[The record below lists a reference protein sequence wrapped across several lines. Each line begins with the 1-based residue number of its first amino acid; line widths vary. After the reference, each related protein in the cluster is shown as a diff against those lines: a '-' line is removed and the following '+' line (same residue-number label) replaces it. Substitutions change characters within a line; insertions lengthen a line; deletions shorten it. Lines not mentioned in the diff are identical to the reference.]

1 MLNKIKKPAS
11 PLEIKNIY
19 KSFVQGGQTLE
30 VLRGANYCLESG
42 VVTGLVGPSGSG
54 KSTLL
59 QIIGLLDSPDSGEVI
74 IKGTNARN
82 ASDDILTRI
91 RARRIGFI
99 YQFHHLLP
107 EFTAL
112 ENVVLQMMI
121 NNIDPKIATEKAK
134 YVLNLL
140 KLSSRIHHLPS
151 ELSGGEQQRVA
162 IARALVKS
170 PALILADEPTGNLD
184 PYNAELVFDLFV
196 SVVKELNLA
205 ALIATHNDQLVLKM
219 DSIITLKNGKIT
231 HF

>member
-1 MLNKIKKPAS
+1 MHSNNIIKS
-11 PLEIKNIY
+11 PLEVKEIY
-19 KSFVQGGQTLE
+19 KSFSQGGQVLE
-30 VLRGANYCLESG
+30 VLKGASYKLEPG
-42 VVTGLVGPSGSG
+42 IVTGLVGPSGSG

-74 IKGTNARN
+74 IKGTNASKAN
-82 ASDDILTRI
+82 DKILTKI
-91 RARRIGFI
+91 RAKRIGFI

-112 ENVVLQMMI
+112 ENVIMQMMI
-121 NNIDPKIATEKAK
+121 NNVEMKIATEKAK
-134 YVLNLL
+134 NVLDLL
-140 KLSSRIHHLPS
+140 KLSHRINHLPS

-196 SVVKELNLA
+196 SVVKELNLS

-219 DSIITLKNGKIT
+219 DSIITLKNGKIV

>member
-1 MLNKIKKPAS
+1 MHSNKIIKS
-11 PLEIKNIY
+11 PLEVKEVY
-19 KSFVQGGQTLE
+19 KSFSQGGQTLE
-30 VLRGANYCLESG
+30 VLKGASYRLEPG
-42 VVTGLVGPSGSG
+42 IVTGLVGPSGSG

-74 IKGTNARN
+74 IKGTNASKAN
-82 ASDDILTRI
+82 DKILTKI
-91 RARRIGFI
+91 RAKRIGFI

-112 ENVVLQMMI
+112 ENVIMQMMI
-121 NNIDPKIATEKAK
+121 NNVEIKVATEKAK
-134 YVLNLL
+134 NVLDLL
-140 KLSSRIHHLPS
+140 KLSHRMNHLPS

-196 SVVKELNLA
+196 SVVKELNLS

-219 DSIITLKNGKIT
+219 DSIITLKNGKIV

>member
-1 MLNKIKKPAS
+1 MHSNKIIKS
-11 PLEIKNIY
+11 PLEVREIY
-19 KSFVQGGQTLE
+19 KSFSQGGQTLE
-30 VLRGANYCLESG
+30 VLKGASYRLEPG
-42 VVTGLVGPSGSG
+42 IVTGLVGPSGSG

-74 IKGTNARN
+74 IKGTNASKAN
-82 ASDDILTRI
+82 DKILTKI
-91 RARRIGFI
+91 RAKRIGFI

-112 ENVVLQMMI
+112 ENVIMQMMI
-121 NNIDPKIATEKAK
+121 NNVEIKVATEKAK
-134 YVLNLL
+134 NVLDLL
-140 KLSSRIHHLPS
+140 KLSHRMNHLPS

-196 SVVKELNLA
+196 SVVKELNLS

-219 DSIITLKNGKIT
+219 DSIITLKNGKIV

>member
-1 MLNKIKKPAS
+1 MNIMKRSAN
-11 PLEIKNIY
+11 PLEIKDIY
-19 KSFVQGGQTLE
+19 KSFTQGDQTLE
-30 VLRGANYCLESG
+30 VLKGASYCLEPG
-42 VVTGLVGPSGSG
+42 MVTGLVGPSGSG

-59 QIIGLLDSPDSGEVI
+59 QIIGLLDTPDSGEVI
-74 IKGTNARN
+74 IKGTNSRN
-82 ASDDILTRI
+82 AGDKILTKI
-91 RARRIGFI
+91 RAKRMGFI

-121 NNIDPKIATEKAK
+121 NDVDIKIATEKAK
-134 YVLNLL
+134 HVLNLL
-140 KLSSRIHHLPS
+140 KLTPRIHHLPS
-151 ELSGGEQQRVA
+151 QLSGGEQQRVA

-184 PYNAELVFDLFV
+184 PYNAELVFDLFI
-196 SVVKELNLA
+196 SVVKELNLS

>member
-1 MLNKIKKPAS
+1 MHSNKIIKS
-11 PLEIKNIY
+11 PLEVKEVY
-19 KSFVQGGQTLE
+19 KSFSQGGQTLE
-30 VLRGANYCLESG
+30 VLKGASYRLEPG
-42 VVTGLVGPSGSG
+42 IVTGLVGPSGSG

-74 IKGTNARN
+74 IKGTNASKAN
-82 ASDDILTRI
+82 DKILTKI
-91 RARRIGFI
+91 RAKRIGFI

-107 EFTAL
+107 EFTAI
-112 ENVVLQMMI
+112 ENVIMQMMI
-121 NNIDPKIATEKAK
+121 NNVEIKVATEKAK
-134 YVLNLL
+134 NVLDLL
-140 KLSSRIHHLPS
+140 KLSHRMNHLPS

-196 SVVKELNLA
+196 SVVKELNLS

-219 DSIITLKNGKIT
+219 DSIITLKNGKIVN
-231 HF
+231 F

>member
-1 MLNKIKKPAS
+1 MLKKKNTSS
-11 PLEIKNIY
+11 PLEIIDIY

-30 VLRGANYCLESG
+30 VLKGANYRLEPG
-42 VVTGLVGPSGSG
+42 IVTGLVGPSGSG

-74 IKGTNARN
+74 IKGTNSRDAN
-82 ASDDILTRI
+82 DKILTKI
-91 RARRIGFI
+91 RAKRIGFI

-112 ENVVLQMMI
+112 ENVVMQMMI
-121 NNIDPKIATEKAK
+121 NNIDIKLANEKAK
-134 YVLNLL
+134 HVLDLL
-140 KLSSRIHHLPS
+140 KLTPRMHHLPS
-151 ELSGGEQQRVA
+151 QLSGGEQQRVA

-196 SVVKELNLA
+196 SVVKELNLS

-219 DSIITLKNGKIT
+219 DSIITLKNGKIV

>member
-1 MLNKIKKPAS
+1 MHNKKIIKS
-11 PLEIKNIY
+11 PLEVKEIY

-30 VLRGANYCLESG
+30 VLKGASYKLEPG
-42 VVTGLVGPSGSG
+42 IVTGLVGPSGSG

-74 IKGTNARN
+74 IKGTNAKN
-82 ASDDILTRI
+82 ASDKILTKI
-91 RARRIGFI
+91 RAKRIGFI

-112 ENVVLQMMI
+112 ENVIMQMMI
-121 NNIDPKIATEKAK
+121 NNIDIKIATEKAK
-134 YVLNLL
+134 HVLELL
-140 KLSSRIHHLPS
+140 KLTHRINHLPS

-196 SVVKELNLA
+196 SVVKELNLS

-219 DSIITLKNGKIT
+219 DSIITLKNGKIV

>member
-1 MLNKIKKPAS
+1 MHNKKIIKS
-11 PLEIKNIY
+11 PLEVKEIY

-30 VLRGANYCLESG
+30 VLKGANYKLEPG
-42 VVTGLVGPSGSG
+42 IVTGLVGPSGSG

-59 QIIGLLDSPDSGEVI
+59 QIIGLLDKPDTGEVI
-74 IKGTNARN
+74 IKGTNTRN
-82 ASDDILTRI
+82 ANDKILTKI
-91 RARRIGFI
+91 RAKRIGFI

-112 ENVVLQMMI
+112 ENVIMQMMI
-121 NNIDPKIATEKAK
+121 NNVDITIATEKAK
-134 YVLNLL
+134 HVLELL
-140 KLSSRIHHLPS
+140 KLTHRINHLPS

-196 SVVKELNLA
+196 SVVKELNLS

>member
-1 MLNKIKKPAS
+1 MHNKKIIKS
-11 PLEIKNIY
+11 PLEVKEVY

-30 VLRGANYCLESG
+30 VLKGANYKLEPG
-42 VVTGLVGPSGSG
+42 IVTGLVGPSGSG

-59 QIIGLLDSPDSGEVI
+59 QIIGLLDKPDTGEVI

-82 ASDDILTRI
+82 ANDKILTKI
-91 RARRIGFI
+91 RAKRIGFI

-112 ENVVLQMMI
+112 ENVIMQMMI
-121 NNIDPKIATEKAK
+121 NNVDITIATEKAK
-134 YVLNLL
+134 HVLELL
-140 KLSSRIHHLPS
+140 KLTHRINHLPS

-196 SVVKELNLA
+196 SVVKELNLS